1 MQIRIILDGGFISTF
16 KNFRVFSRKILNV
29 ILYHEE
35 ETFSADGANF
45 HFFLL
50 CEL

>member
-16 KNFRVFSRKILNV
+16 KSVRVFSRKILNV

-35 ETFSADGANF
+35 ETFSVADGANF
-45 HFFLL
+45 HFFFAL
-50 CEL
+50 